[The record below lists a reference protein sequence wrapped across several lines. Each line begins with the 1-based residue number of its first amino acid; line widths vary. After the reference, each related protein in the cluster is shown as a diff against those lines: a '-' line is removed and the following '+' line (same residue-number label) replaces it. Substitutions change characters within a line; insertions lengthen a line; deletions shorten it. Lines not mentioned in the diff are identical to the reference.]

1 MSTISKKKYK
11 FNRKKQNFNG
21 LKIIYSDDVFDGKKV
36 RKNVKVVGRVKRD
49 MPYVTRFNP
58 RTMNESY
65 LTDYNALPTNLKNRI
80 IKDFSSKGNRKV
92 LYLVDK

>member
-36 RKNVKVVGRVKRD
+36 RKNVKVVARVSRD

-58 RTMNESY
+58 RTLNQSY
-65 LTDYNALPTNLKNRI
+65 LTDYEKLPSNLKNGI
-80 IKDFSSKGNRKV
+80 IKDFSKSEKRRV